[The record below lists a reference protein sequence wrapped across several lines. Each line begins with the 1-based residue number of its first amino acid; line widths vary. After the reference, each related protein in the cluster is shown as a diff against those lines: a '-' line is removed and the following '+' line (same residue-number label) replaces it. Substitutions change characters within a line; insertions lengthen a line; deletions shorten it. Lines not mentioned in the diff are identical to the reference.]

1 MAQVTSPILTD
12 ETGQRMAAALETLA
26 QSGGTGGGSGSTT
39 DLTIGTVTS
48 GDTASAT
55 IVNGKLN
62 LVLPRG
68 ATGATGAQGATG
80 PQGLKGDTGA
90 QGPAGKDGAAGA
102 QGATG
107 PQGPK
112 GDTGATG
119 ATGPAGPGFSDT
131 AKTLILSLFES
142 AAYGNSAMQSQLDAL
157 KTEFGQSGGNTPTP
171 TYYSVTYSL
180 SHVTS
185 STTTASVAQGSSF
198 AATLTAASGYT
209 LSSVT
214 IKMGGADITSSAYNT
229 STRVV
234 SIASVTGNVIITATA
249 VVATVAVS
257 SVTLNKSTL
266 SLTEGSSETLT
277 ATVLPSN
284 ATNKTVTWTVSPS
297 GYATVSGGVVKAVK
311 AGSCT
316 VTATAGGKSASC
328 AVTVTAS
335 SVTLPTPVYKLAA
348 AKTFAAANKECIDTG
363 IKLFETIN
371 PRPSWTILM
380 EVQGDSLTA
389 VGDTYVLAHCMEESD
404 SYPGLNVAIWAGKG
418 DLGVNL
424 YKASGQLVN
433 LSYLNENKVRIAIQI
448 DGATFTTRTNTSMGN
463 YTSAAISSYAST
475 VDKTLIIGG
484 YQTSDG
490 TKGRFWNGTV
500 YQFAVFNS
508 ALSTT
513 DMESWINGEASI
525 PDASDTP
532 VVTTP
537 VYSLTEAKSFVSTK
551 KDVVDTGIKLFE
563 RIDPKPELTILLDA
577 KSADDIVYSDS
588 VSPCLLQC
596 LTEDDSGVY
605 GLALAIW
612 NSGNSGKYGI
622 NCYNTAFNANIDAK
636 YRVRIAIQ
644 MKGSQVRISHR
655 MMHKSADTAYLGE
668 WTNVSGYNKTIS
680 QTLLVGA
687 ADFGGG
693 TFGRYWD
700 GAVNEVQV
708 YKTTLTDAA
717 IKEWFAK

>member
-26 QSGGTGGGSGSTT
+26 QNGGTGGGSGSTT

-48 GDTASAT
+48 GDTASASIT
-55 IVNGKLN
+55 NGKLN

-80 PQGLKGDTGA
+80 PQGPKGDTGA

-142 AAYGNSAMQSQLDAL
+142 AAYGNSTMQSQLDAL

-277 ATVLPSN
+277 ATVLPNN

-348 AKTFAAANKECIDTG
+348 AKTFVAANKEYIDTG
-363 IKLFETIN
+363 IKLFETID
-371 PRPSWTILM
+371 PQPSWTILL
-380 EVQGDSLTA
+380 EAQGNALAAAANTYTLLSCFSEDSTLHGLLYA
-389 VGDTYVLAHCMEESD
+389 VWDNG
-404 SYPGLNVAIWAGKG
+404 N
-418 DLGVNL
+418 LGFNL
-424 YKASGQLVN
+424 YSTNGPFIN
-433 LSYLNENKVRIAIQI
+433 LSYLNGSKVRIALII
-448 DGATFTTRTNTSMGN
+448 SGGKMTTKTNTSMGN
-463 YTSAAISSYAST
+463 YTDVGISNYSGT
-475 VDKTLIIGG
+475 VDKSLVLGAFKEDNG
-484 YQTSDG
+484 SKSQ
-490 TKGRFWNGTV
+490 FFNGTV
-500 YQFAVFNS
+500 YQFAVFQR
-508 ALSTT
+508 ALDTS
-513 DMESWINGEASI
+513 DIESWINGEASI

-537 VYSLTEAKSFVSTK
+537 VYSLTEAKTFASAK

-687 ADFGGG
+687 ADAGGG
-693 TFGRYWD
+693 TYNRYWD

>member
-1 MAQVTSPILTD
+1 MKYTKQTWTDGVTVLDAATMEHIEQGIADVTD
-12 ETGQRMAAALETLA
+12 AVTELQEN
-26 QSGGTGGGSGSTT
+26 GGSGNTGGS
-39 DLTIGTVTS
+39 S
-48 GDTASAT
+48 GLS
-55 IVNGKLN
+55 
-62 LVLPRG
+62 
-68 ATGATGAQGATG
+68 
-80 PQGLKGDTGA
+80 
-90 QGPAGKDGAAGA
+90 
-102 QGATG
+102 
-107 PQGPK
+107 
-112 GDTGATG
+112 
-119 ATGPAGPGFSDT
+119 ST

-142 AAYGNSAMQSQLDAL
+142 AAYGNSTMQSQLDAL
-157 KTEFGQSGGNTPTP
+157 KTEFGQSTGGGD
-171 TYYSVTYSL
+171 SGDVTEFCNIAYSL

-185 STTTASVAQGSSF
+185 AAGGISTAVQKGKSF
-198 AATLTAASGYT
+198 TDTLTAASGYT
-209 LSSVT
+209 MSSVT
-214 IKMGGADITSSAYNT
+214 IKMGGADITSSAYNA

-234 SIASVTGNVIITATA
+234 SIASVTGNVTITATA
-249 VVATVAVS
+249 VAATVAVS

-277 ATVLPSN
+277 ATVSPSN

-316 VTATAGGKSASC
+316 VTATAGGKSAPC

-335 SVTLPTPVYKLAA
+335 SVTLPAPVYKLAA

-577 KSADDIVYSDS
+577 KSADDIVYSAS

-605 GLALAIW
+605 GLAFAIW
-612 NSGNSGKYGI
+612 NSGKYGI
-622 NCYNTAFNANIDAK
+622 NCYNTAFDANIAAK

-668 WTNVSGYNKTIS
+668 WTNVSGYSKALS

-687 ADFGGG
+687 ADFGSG